1 MSSIFGIMPCKIKS
15 YQATLDG
22 FKLTNHHLVAYN
34 DVCNNGA
41 NILMPAGYADDI
53 GSYFF
58 VPYLSNLLSLNVE
71 LTAKIFFSLY
81 GLIALII
88 ALFGINK
95 LYTNKKSKIYGF
107 IHITLL
113 ALLFIYVGD
122 NYSFYGS
129 TCIMLIP
136 LWLILINTKKINLKN
151 LILLSLFTGL
161 IIGFSNIVR
170 SHSGT
175 SVLLSILIFFI
186 FSKKIKKNILK
197 IFSIFIICI
206 PIFIINLSFDYLKNK
221 RAELLVLD
229 KYKIKLIERG
239 IETYNAR
246 AMWHN
251 FYYGLGYLYSSKEYY
266 PQANDT
272 NSVKKAQSIEPNIVL
287 FSKKYENLLR
297 KEYFSFILNNPMSYF
312 ETMAAKAGVI
322 IFYIIIFTNISLLIF
337 IKHKKIN
344 TTFYFFLVGII
355 FNSLF
360 GIMATPEYSYLLGL
374 FAYCVFFNINYYNLY
389 RNKNILNKI

>member
-1 MSSIFGIMPCKIKS
+1 MSSIFGIMPCRIKS

-81 GLIALII
+81 GLIALTI

-197 IFSIFIICI
+197 IFSILIICM

-221 RAELLVLD
+221 RAELLELD

-239 IETYNAR
+239 IETNNAR

-251 FYYGLGYLYSSKEYY
+251 FYYSLGYLYSAKEYY

-272 NSVKKAQSIEPNIVL
+272 NSLKKAQSIEPNIVL